1 MFVRANPPT
10 PRKSRP
16 PIAPLSTDD
25 LMRIVVTL
33 SVLGCC
39 LGVILFGSYDDGTQK
54 WAFGSIGAILGY
66 WLRPV
71 KKG

>member
-1 MFVRANPPT
+1 
-10 PRKSRP
+10 
-16 PIAPLSTDD
+16 
-25 LMRIVVTL
+25 MRIVVTL